1 MWSQSYPNHVAEK
14 LGYSGRRKYRM
25 NSDEESNKFPAYKE
39 LSIII
44 FVVVVGTWQNI
55 HEYQDDV
62 QFISSGEVVADT
74 ICHPL

>member
-1 MWSQSYPNHVAEK
+1 
-14 LGYSGRRKYRM
+14 M
-25 NSDEESNKFPAYKE
+25 NSDEESNKSPAYKE

-55 HEYQDDV
+55 HEYQGDV